1 RPSRRLLIS
10 YAPRALEGD
19 WITGLSRH
27 FQPYPLEVRRAYT
40 GRETIGLVERSE
52 IDAAILSVELP
63 QMDGL
68 NVLRIIRS
76 IDAEL
81 PCVMLTADASKRTL
95 QRALELGA
103 YSVVT
108 QPVDPVALWR
118 VMAGLFRRCFE
129 WELE

>member
-1 RPSRRLLIS
+1 
-10 YAPRALEGD
+10 
-19 WITGLSRH
+19 
-27 FQPYPLEVRRAYT
+27 VRRAYT

-52 IDAAILSVELP
+52 IDAAILSVEMP